1 MSSSSSS
8 SPSPSPSPDPA
19 LRGFPRIVLYGYAAA
34 ALIPVL
40 LLLVFLVGSLLF
52 SGAQVTLDDRPRY
65 GAPIP
70 FPLFVVPDWLSIG
83 CAVITAVLVI
93 PLMATTSVGWGGRL
107 VGMLS
112 YSGGAFIADGLFA
125 FAFPSETGPLPT
137 PADPEVFL
145 GNHIFGAGLSL
156 LCAIILFVRIAVTDR
171 EYKRLRAAGEL
182 PEGQF

>member
-1 MSSSSSS
+1 MSSSE
-8 SPSPSPSPDPA
+8 SPRPA
-19 LRGFPRIVLYGYAAA
+19 LRGFPRVVLYGYAAA

-40 LLLVFLVGSLLF
+40 LLLLFLVGSLAL
-52 SGAQVTLDDRPRY
+52 SGAQVTPDGRPRY
-65 GAPIP
+65 GAPVP
-70 FPLFVVPDWLSIG
+70 FPLFVVPDWVSIG
-83 CAVITAVLVI
+83 CAAVTIVLVI
-93 PLMATTSVGWGGRL
+93 PLMVTTPIGWVGRL

-125 FAFPSETGPLPT
+125 FAFPSETGPLRA

-156 LCAIILFVRIAVTDR
+156 LCAIILFVRIAVTNR

-182 PEGQF
+182 PEGQY